1 MKYSGDVAST
11 AKPRCESPSDSGTTQ
26 STPGCACSACTLFHE
41 MLLVAA
47 PMRNTE
53 YSSSCVEPVRAPTI
67 RSVPDTED
75 AKFSRSSV
83 RMRSTPSS
91 RKVDSAMENTVSA
104 SVKRRFHALRQA
116 IEKSAVIGRPPRF
129 ALRCS
134 PWSS

>member
-1 MKYSGDVAST
+1 MVAST
-11 AKPRCESPSDSGTTQ
+11 EKPRCESPSDSGTTQ

-53 YSSSCVEPVRAPTI
+53 YSKSCVEPVRAPTM
-67 RSVPDTED
+67 RSVPETDD

-91 RKVDSAMENTVSA
+91 RKVDSAIENTVSA
-104 SVKRRFHALRQA
+104 SVKRRFQALRHA
-116 IEKSAVIGRPPRF
+116 MEKRALMRPPPS
-129 ALRCS
+129 RCS
-134 PWSS
+134 PHG